1 MAGFLR
7 AALGFPTVLFSFA
20 LLVVAGYWL
29 VVLLGGIGVDAF
41 DGGDG
46 VHAGTAGIPV
56 TAMVSTGI
64 LIAWFVALAGDALIV
79 HRWLRVA
86 VLPAAL
92 GAAWVGIRVQRRLAH
107 RFLPPERV
115 PSREHFVGRV
125 CVIRTSRVSADFGQ
139 AEVTSDD
146 GSTATVQVRT
156 HEAGLVS
163 GSHALIFDYDA
174 DGEFFRVAPF
184 DSALDPHRPAV

>member
-64 LIAWFVALAGDALIV
+64 VIAWFVALAGDALID

-86 VLPAAL
+86 VLPPRWGRPGSASDCSGAWPTACCLLNGCRRESISWAA
-92 GAAWVGIRVQRRLAH
+92 
-107 RFLPPERV
+107 
-115 PSREHFVGRV
+115 
-125 CVIRTSRVSADFGQ
+125 SA
-139 AEVTSDD
+139 
-146 GSTATVQVRT
+146 
-156 HEAGLVS
+156 
-163 GSHALIFDYDA
+163 
-174 DGEFFRVAPF
+174 
-184 DSALDPHRPAV
+184 